1 MTFTNSTDA
10 FVKTKKRHNL
20 DYLAE
25 AQENQKVK
33 SKKQLR
39 DMKRNR
45 GGRYVLESQE
55 D

>member
-1 MTFTNSTDA
+1 MTFTNNTDT

-45 GGRYVLESQE
+45 GGRYVVESGDE
-55 D
+55 